1 MQHSRATTILAF
13 GLLVAATV
21 TGSRAQ
27 VANVLTFHNDSART
41 GQNLNEGILTPQNV
55 SSATFGKLFN
65 YTVDG
70 KVDAQPLYV
79 TSVLIGNHRHN
90 LLIIATE
97 HDSVYAIDADTG
109 ATYWQVSL
117 LGRGE
122 TTSDARN
129 CDQVVPEIGITAT
142 PAINPH
148 EAVDGI
154 IYVVAMSKN
163 AAGTYFQRLHA
174 LDLTSGIERIGG
186 PITVEASTTGTGSAD
201 TFVPGQYK
209 DRPGL
214 LLLNGTVY
222 TSWGSHCDIEPYS
235 GWSIGYSESTLKQT
249 SVFNFTPNGSEA
261 APWNAGGGPGAD
273 SAGNIYYAL
282 GNGTFDTTLTAAG
295 FPSGNDF
302 GNSILKLSTTG
313 GKLAAADYWTMNNTV
328 TESND
333 DTDLGSGGLVLL
345 PDMKDSNGVTRQLIV
360 AAGKD
365 GNLYVADRNNLGK
378 YDAANDGTLYQ
389 QLNGVLPNG
398 VWSNPAYFN
407 KTVYYGSVGSTLRAF
422 PVTAARLAAQPS
434 STTPD
439 AFTYPGTNPSISAY
453 NTTNGIVWAISNQSS
468 AVLYAYNANNLAD
481 KLYDS
486 TQAPNNRDQFG
497 TGNKFIIPTIANG
510 KVYAATTNSVAAF
523 GLLHAVTAPIA
534 DGVYLVSNQSSG
546 LYLDDPGSATKAG
559 TQPVQ
564 SSLTNGTEQGW
575 FFAFQGNGYY
585 TIQNTS
591 SGLYLTDTND
601 GGAGSPLD
609 QQPRVYNDTQLW
621 NLVTSGSGYS
631 IQNKDAGVVLDDPNF
646 STASGT
652 GIILWGLKPAGQR
665 LNQTWTI
672 Q

>member
-1 MQHSRATTILAF
+1 MLHSRFTALVAP
-13 GLLVAATV
+13 GLLLAASV
-21 TGSRAQ
+21 TGSHAQ
-27 VANVLTFHNDSART
+27 ITNVLTFHNDSART

-55 SSATFGKLFN
+55 NSAGFGKLFN

-79 TSVLIGNHRHN
+79 SSVLIGNHRHN

-109 ATYWQVSL
+109 ATYWHVSL

-122 TTSDARN
+122 TTSDPRN
-129 CDQVVPEIGITAT
+129 CNQVQPEIGITAT

-148 EAVDGI
+148 EAQHGI

-186 PITVEASTTGTGSAD
+186 PVTVQASTSGTGSAD

-273 SAGNIYYAL
+273 AEGNIYYSL
-282 GNGTFDTTLTAAG
+282 GNGTFDTTLNSGG
-295 FPSGNDF
+295 FPSQADF

-328 TESND
+328 TESDD
-333 DTDLGSGGLVLL
+333 DTDLGSGGVVLL
-345 PDMKDSNGVTRQLIV
+345 PDMKDANGMIRQLIV

-365 GNLYVADRNNLGK
+365 GNLYVADRNNMGK

-407 KTVYYGSVGSTLRAF
+407 QTVYYGSVGSTLRAF
-422 PVTAARLAAQPS
+422 PVSNARLATQPS

-439 AFTYPGTNPSISAY
+439 AFPYPGANPSISAY
-453 NTTNGIVWAISNQSS
+453 NTTNAIVWAISNASS
-468 AVLYAYNANNLAD
+468 AVLYAYNANNLGD

-523 GLLHAVTAPIA
+523 GLLPAAAARIQ
-534 DGVYLVSNQSSG
+534 DGVYLVSNQASG
-546 LYLDDPGSATKAG
+546 LYLDDPGSTTKANA
-559 TQPVQ
+559 QPVQ
-564 SSLTNGTEQGW
+564 SSLTNGPDQNW

-591 SGLYLTDTND
+591 SGLYLTDPNG
-601 GGAGSPLD
+601 GGAGSPLE
-609 QQPRVYNDTQLW
+609 QQRRVFNDTQLW
-621 NLVTSGSGYS
+621 SLVTSGSGYS
-631 IQNKDAGVVLDDPNF
+631 IQNKAAGAVLDDPDS

-652 GIILWGLKPAGQR
+652 GIILSGLKPAGQR
-665 LNQTWTI
+665 LDQTWTI